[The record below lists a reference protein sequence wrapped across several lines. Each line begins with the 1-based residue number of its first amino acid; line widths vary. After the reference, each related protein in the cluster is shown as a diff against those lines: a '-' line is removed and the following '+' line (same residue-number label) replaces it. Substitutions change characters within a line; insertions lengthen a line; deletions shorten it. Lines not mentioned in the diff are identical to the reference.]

1 MPLSQLLQLALSH
14 QHYLNMLLL
23 RMCRQLSRAMHTLAD
38 GEQQD
43 VNYISKPRNID
54 GASVQLPHPSANYHH
69 ISPSL
74 PHVPINRPYM
84 LM

>member
-1 MPLSQLLQLALSH
+1 MTNALESVAPTDTKPSA
-14 QHYLNMLLL
+14 L
-23 RMCRQLSRAMHTLAD
+23 REHVVAQDVLSRAMHTLAD

-43 VNYISKPRNID
+43 VNYISKPRDIG
-54 GASVQLPHPSANYHH
+54 GASVQLPHPSADYHH
-69 ISPSL
+69 IPPSR